1 MTHSIVPARVF
12 NKKTAALA
20 LLLAL
25 SGFSPYLSAVT
36 CNGETVN
43 STRPKAPNP
52 ENPYPNF
59 GVHVYAR
66 THISSTN
73 CDWYATKNA
82 ETGNYETYPTGK
94 TADCYNAATSDIDNL
109 GRPIDLLSNV
119 TANQTEFGGGSTV
132 LRRNYGNTFAD
143 VSLGDTLWF
152 DKPEAAADEVT
163 HIPVKLCF
171 EYSSRWT
178 PETSTTSGTSA
189 ASTTIQVGRFD
200 YNGIASQD
208 SYTLDTNIAQ
218 VESGQWI
225 SQQCNSGSLDMTG
238 PGAGYTLRL
247 LLQNT
252 GQTGQEVDSGTGTAM
267 VTKDG
272 ALTGRFQISSLP
284 GGVTC
289 RSASGLFPGCD
300 APLVA
305 LAKNL
310 PTCQPSPPSDPP
322 KPDLKLSNIR
332 VTQAVFGSDPN
343 KDGTTDLVKD
353 RETAVLVDVDVLQG
367 NVADTVMLGGQYTDA
382 LGTEDEKTYSFQ
394 EIAVPIASG
403 ETKKEVALF
412 FTPKHEGDLK
422 ISLEIDTRNKV
433 DEGVDGEK
441 NNSTPPVLADVR
453 KTDDLKLSY
462 VELLPPSEATYH
474 TVSLIND
481 YIALSTQFIGATYP
495 VSNDGVIG
503 KLSGSLTGSIRKDTV
518 SDPKRTDTIKED
530 LKKIFMNSD
539 GNGAKMN
546 FGIVSNNYFKYHDNG
561 IGVWCKTIDNACD
574 SRGGIESCIGGV
586 TTPDY
591 YAAMIVVEGGW
602 TTSAHELGHQ
612 LGLYN
617 GKEAYDVGKCGA
629 SDPPEIYADGYWVK
643 EKARIKLEDKIPD
656 FMGTAPPTGNN
667 PIPNPPPRWV
677 TTETWNCLFKA
688 LSTEKTEKCDLI
700 RKSMVDT
707 PKNNYE
713 KTLPVTNKE
722 LAVTGEF
729 KNNGIITID
738 PIVVRQGF
746 SENHKPGPN
755 KIKVFDYKNQLVFQ
769 TTFNIWN
776 QFIPI
781 LPQMEEQ
788 AKAIDLDFGYFMI
801 NIPYFES
808 TGLIVFE
815 GKDGNILFE
824 FDPLQKILIDAVNL
838 IPDQCFL
845 YNPIEWRREL
855 KNILDSLNQLIS
867 DTRYDN
873 AIRALEEELI
883 PIVEQYMVDNCE
895 IINASQTTKKE
906 ILELIDDTVKRLNYR
921 LDPTS
926 VPCESSLTV
935 EPGRCAGNYQAYSL
949 DDLQAY
955 VSAAYGRD
963 MNPKG
968 HYMNLQIMGNLD
980 AEELLIETPCKVS
993 VAGNILLSGTQS
1005 VKVDGQLGITGKN
1018 GIRIDTPAA
1027 CILSGQGKVTMGAN
1041 LTATTKT
1048 FNVDA
1053 VGNVKIGKNAAITA
1067 NDRTSIQSVTGQSS
1081 LEAQSRIDG
1090 EKIRI
1095 IGNAVSIGKAA
1106 VLNALDTL
1114 HVEAMAPEKCTISD
1128 TAALNGASISGN
1140 CLEPQPAT
1148 VQEQ

>member
-1 MTHSIVPARVF
+1 MEMTHSIVPARVF

-82 ETGNYETYPTGK
+82 ETNNYESYPTGV
-94 TADCYNAATSDIDNL
+94 TDDSYNATTSGQDNR

-119 TANQTEFGGGSTV
+119 TAVQSDFGGGSTV
-132 LRRNYGNTFAD
+132 LRRNYGSTFAD

-189 ASTTIQVGRFD
+189 ASAMIQVDKFD

-284 GGVTC
+284 GGVRC
-289 RSASGLFPGCD
+289 RSASKMFPGCENYQ
-300 APLVA
+300 A
-305 LAKNL
+305 
-310 PTCQPSPPSDPP
+310 
-322 KPDLKLSNIR
+322 PDLSLSNIR
-332 VTQAVFGSDPN
+332 VTQAVFDSNFNNDD
-343 KDGTTDLVKD
+343 KTDLVKD
-353 RETAVLVDVDVLQG
+353 RETAILVDVDVLQG
-367 NVADTVMLGGQYTDA
+367 NVADTVLLGGQYTDA
-382 LGTEDEKTYSFQ
+382 LGTENEETHNFQVQKVTIPSGEKT
-394 EIAVPIASG
+394 VPA
-403 ETKKEVALF
+403 ALF
-412 FTPKHEGDLK
+412 FTPRQEGAVK
-422 ISLEIDTRNKV
+422 IFVAIDTGNKV
-433 DEGVDGEK
+433 DEANEK
-441 NNSTPPVLADVR
+441 NNSNVNNPVLADVHSTNHLTIR
-453 KTDDLKLSY
+453 YLPLIPPTCANGSCTVTPQELKAHADGSNNIIWNTFPLSEIGLQWYDSIINPLHGEKWKLAYANTVCGKRPFSEGYIHDLETMERMYAGSTKRVVGVVPKEY
-462 VELLPPSEATYH
+462 FIYNFPDVGPNLLGMHSPNGGGSA
-474 TVSLIND
+474 
-481 YIALSTQFIGATYP
+481 
-495 VSNDGVIG
+495 VIV
-503 KLSGSLTGSIRKDTV
+503 LSGAIQ
-518 SDPKRTDTIKED
+518 
-530 LKKIFMNSD
+530 
-539 GNGAKMN
+539 A
-546 FGIVSNNYFKYHDNG
+546 
-561 IGVWCKTIDNACD
+561 
-574 SRGGIESCIGGV
+574 
-586 TTPDY
+586 TP
-591 YAAMIVVEGGW
+591 
-602 TTSAHELGHQ
+602 HELGHTFNFDE
-612 LGLYN
+612 GYRISDTSN
-617 GKEAYDVGKCGA
+617 CTVDEDARGEIVEGFNISTKEYVSNA
-629 SDPPEIYADGYWVK
+629 
-643 EKARIKLEDKIPD
+643 LD
-656 FMGTAPPTGNN
+656 FMGSAKDTNIWVSTTHWDGLFHTLSTQTPDPELIVINAIFRKSGEIELSDWDFVSAGVPDTLKAGNYSIELSNHKGKVIEKIPFDLSFVTHLDPLGEIEMDLTYISHAIKYPKETASVAIIAPDGLIMVETDPVRKTLSDAVKAIPAQCLTGDADQQRQMLDDDMQLFEELLAAGDTAGTIAQLQEVMRNDTDSVLIDQCDEEH
-667 PIPNPPPRWV
+667 PLV
-677 TTETWNCLFKA
+677 TTKE
-688 LSTEKTEKCDLI
+688 SLI
-700 RKSMVDT
+700 
-707 PKNNYE
+707 
-713 KTLPVTNKE
+713 
-722 LAVTGEF
+722 A
-729 KNNGIITID
+729 
-738 PIVVRQGF
+738 
-746 SENHKPGPN
+746 
-755 KIKVFDYKNQLVFQ
+755 
-769 TTFNIWN
+769 
-776 QFIPI
+776 
-781 LPQMEEQ
+781 
-788 AKAIDLDFGYFMI
+788 
-801 NIPYFES
+801 
-808 TGLIVFE
+808 
-815 GKDGNILFE
+815 
-824 FDPLQKILIDAVNL
+824 LIDNS
-838 IPDQCFL
+838 
-845 YNPIEWRREL
+845 IER
-855 KNILDSLNQLIS
+855 
-867 DTRYDN
+867 
-873 AIRALEEELI
+873 LE
-883 PIVEQYMVDNCE
+883 
-895 IINASQTTKKE
+895 
-906 ILELIDDTVKRLNYR
+906 YR
-921 LDPTS
+921 LDPVTAPP
-926 VPCESSLTV
+926 PCESSLNV

-955 VSAAYGRD
+955 VSATYGRD
-963 MNPKG
+963 TNPKG

-993 VAGNILLSGTQS
+993 VAGNISLSGTQS

-1041 LTATTKT
+1041 LTAMTKT

-1053 VGNVKIGKNAAITA
+1053 VDNVKIGKNAEITA
-1067 NDRTSIQSVTGQSS
+1067 NDRASIQSATGQSS

-1140 CLEPQPAT
+1140 CLESQPAT